1 MHEAFRHR
9 ALGALSQFVSKRAW
23 LILFVAMVLAGGA
36 IYYTSAKL
44 TFNADRDDLISHSLP
59 WFKQYLAWNKMF
71 GQQTDV
77 IIVDTYN
84 HKNRPDTN
92 VASQAK
98 FIVQKLGR
106 QLKNDPHFKKVTWG
120 FPSSAAS
127 PKLIRLL
134 SEKKIKARL
143 GQMSQAKNL

>member
-1 MHEAFRHR
+1 MIWI
-9 ALGALSQFVSKRAW
+9 QF
-23 LILFVAMVLAGGA
+23 LFFFASRRLHTRWPPDWSSDVC
-36 IYYTSAKL
+36 SS
-44 TFNADRDDLISHSLP
+44 DL
-59 WFKQYLAWNKMF
+59 

-127 PKLIRLL
+127 PKLIRDRK
-134 SEKKIKARL
+134 SVV
-143 GQMSQAKNL
+143 